1 MPQRVTSSD
10 RDGRLD
16 ILLSLRIGGGA
27 CPAGG
32 VGDFTTC
39 LLLGACTLH
48 CFLIRTS
55 ALDAHDLFIQNLNM
69 NLRKYCQASC
79 HDSWM
84 LCKKPLKKFVV
95 LRFIPTVVILRDLTL
110 I

>member
-1 MPQRVTSSD
+1 MPRRVTSSD
-10 RDGRLD
+10 GGGRLDILLSLRIGGGGGRLD

-55 ALDAHDLFIQNLNM
+55 ALDARDLFE
-69 NLRKYCQASC
+69 
-79 HDSWM
+79 HG
-84 LCKKPLKKFVV
+84 
-95 LRFIPTVVILRDLTL
+95 TL
-110 I
+110 

>member
-1 MPQRVTSSD
+1 MPHTLVLQLIFEQQNLCYAQYVIVVFACPVPGCMPRRVTSSD
-10 RDGRLD
+10 GGGRLD

-55 ALDAHDLFIQNLNM
+55 ALDAHDLFE
-69 NLRKYCQASC
+69 
-79 HDSWM
+79 HG
-84 LCKKPLKKFVV
+84 
-95 LRFIPTVVILRDLTL
+95 TL
-110 I
+110 

>member
-1 MPQRVTSSD
+1 MVVGGWTYF
-10 RDGRLD
+10 
-16 ILLSLRIGGGA
+16 LSLRIGGGA

-55 ALDAHDLFIQNLNM
+55 ALDAHDLFEHDVGNL
-69 NLRKYCQASC
+69 CQQLHLSMPPFARCRLYRTLSTL
-79 HDSWM
+79 S
-84 LCKKPLKKFVV
+84 VN
-95 LRFIPTVVILRDLTL
+95 TVP
-110 I
+110 